1 MQNPTTMTP
10 AEIDAIWLPLMER
23 IAAERQHVADYLALV
38 RDAASYE
45 VARLTTKLDEF
56 RARRDAAKREAVP
69 FENEWD
75 RRGGWTRYYL
85 VKNGDGHFHRDTNC
99 STCFPTTVFGILPQ
113 TSGLDDNELVALV
126 GMDACTVC
134 FPSAPASQAWRDGV
148 SHSKSEKDARRDAAT
163 AARIEKADK
172 KVAYWEK
179 ALARLSTK
187 MVKAGG
193 DPDFTGEP
201 VDVFLTIRDRD
212 GYHTDQAESDRYYI
226 GCALKSARESLR
238 YARQDRE
245 TAGEPVRQR
254 VGR

>member
-10 AEIDAIWLPLMER
+10 AEIDTIWLPLMER
-23 IAAERQHVADYLALV
+23 IAAERSHVADYLALV
-38 RDAASYE
+38 RVAHSYD
-45 VARLTTKLDEF
+45 VARLTVLLDEH
-56 RARRDAAKREAVP
+56 RARRDAAKLEAVP

-85 VKNGDGHFHRDTNC
+85 VKNGDGHFHRDTSC
-99 STCFPTTVFGILPQ
+99 STCFTTTVFGILPQ
-113 TSGLDDNELVALV
+113 TSGLDDNELVAMV

-134 FPSAPASQAWRDGV
+134 FPNAPASQAWRDGV
-148 SHSKSEKDARRDAAT
+148 SHSKSEKDARRAAAT

-179 ALARLSTK
+179 TMERLRAK
-187 MVKAGG
+187 MVKLGG

-201 VDVFLTIRDRD
+201 VDVFLTIRDAR
-212 GYHTDQAESDRYYI
+212 GWHTDETESARYYLGSDI
-226 GCALKSARESLR
+226 KNARESLR

-245 TAGEPVRQR
+245 TAGEPIRQR